1 MVPGSTCVT
10 RPVNSIGSSLGKVEF
25 AASNA
30 SRCSGNQPIFAVKI
44 VVDICGGI
52 IRLAKSVMKSDMT
65 NTILTLVLA
74 VLVLA
79 GVLLTLQTI
88 LRTREFG
95 SMSAQVNFARN
106 SLLQEQ
112 ALFNDC
118 LQYSK
123 THPDMNRVLQPFEA
137 KPVAR

>member
-1 MVPGSTCVT
+1 M
-10 RPVNSIGSSLGKVEF
+10 
-25 AASNA
+25 
-30 SRCSGNQPIFAVKI
+30 
-44 VVDICGGI
+44 DICGGI